1 MARCDMHVHSWHS
14 GKTNHVTLLEPT
26 DSCSTPERIYRRAK
40 ARGMDL
46 VTITDHDSIGGCVE
60 FLARHPGTADFFI
73 SEEVSVPLPELGYNL
88 HVGVYGMAPE
98 DHAEIRARRRD
109 PETLLD
115 WLDGRGLFYAWNHPF
130 YHFPR
135 GAAGVRLLQR
145 LLPRF
150 AVCEGI
156 NSCLPPGLNTVFTD
170 GLPAWRAAGGT
181 MPALVA
187 GSDSHSLWRVGRTW
201 TEAPGAT
208 PAEFLTA
215 VRRGESSVHGNNGTF
230 WGVFVDAMS
239 VYVGYERDLLWRHEI
254 HTAWSRWKKIRNS
267 FGWAGW
273 LPVFTVGS
281 FVYSWLQFRRFHRR
295 LPDYAAL
302 WSRLN
307 SKSQS

>member
-1 MARCDMHVHSWHS
+1 MARCDLHIHSWHS

-26 DSCSTPERIYRRAK
+26 DSCSTPERIYRTAK
-40 ARGMDL
+40 ARGMDF
-46 VTITDHDSIGGCVE
+46 VTITDHDAVGGCLE
-60 FLARHPGTADFFI
+60 FRSRHPEVADFFI
-73 SEEVSVPLPELGYNL
+73 SEEVSVPMPVEGYNL

-98 DHAEIRARRRD
+98 DHAEIQVRRRD

-115 WLDGRGLFYAWNHPF
+115 WLDARGLFYAWNHPF

-135 GAAGVRLLQR
+135 GEAGVRLLQR

-150 AVCEGI
+150 RVCEGI
-156 NSCLPPGLNTVFTD
+156 NSCLPPGLNTAFTD
-170 GLPAWRAAGGT
+170 GLPSWRDADRAA
-181 MPALVA
+181 PALIA

-208 PAEFLTA
+208 PAEFLEA
-215 VRRGESSVHGNNGTF
+215 VRRGDSSVHGNNGTF

-239 VYVGYERDLLWRHEI
+239 VYVGYERDLLWRREI
-254 HTAWSRWKKIRNS
+254 HTAWSRWKQVRNS

-281 FVYSWLQFRRFHRR
+281 FIYAWLQFHRFNGR
-295 LPDYAAL
+295 LGEYAAL
-302 WSRLN
+302 WKQVSSR
-307 SKSQS
+307 S